1 MRRKDKDLPLL
12 ENLTVIDAGAEGKA
26 IARYENRV
34 VFIPFAAPGDVVD
47 VQINLKKSSYMEGR
61 ITKIITHSDSRTQPK
76 CRHYG
81 LCGGCRWQH
90 IEYQSQLQYKQKQV
104 VDALTRIG
112 HLELPEISPIAPA
125 PETYYYRNKLEYTF
139 SNRKWLT
146 GGPDSIDPSDR
157 QMNALGYHLPGMFDR
172 VYDVEEC
179 LLQPDPSNDLRIWM
193 RNYAIDNGLTFW
205 DVKNWS
211 GLLRNFVIRTSNSGD
226 LMVIVVFGEDQPA
239 AINMVMKQLTDRFP
253 AITSAMWVVN
263 TKKNDIFADLD
274 IQCYSGE
281 PFIREKMEELTFRVG
296 PVSFFQTNARQ
307 ALTLYRFARE
317 FAGLTGKELVY
328 DLYTGTGTIANFV
341 ARRCHRVVGI
351 EYVESAVRDARI
363 NSSINH
369 IENTD
374 FVAGDM
380 AKTLD
385 DKFVLK
391 HGRPQV
397 VITDPPRAGMH
408 PDVVERI
415 VEMAPDRVVYIS
427 CNPATQARD
436 LALMAPFYQI
446 VKVQPVDMF
455 PQTHHVENVVLL
467 VRKV

>member
-12 ENLTVIDAGAEGKA
+12 ENLTVIDAGSEGKA
-26 IARYENRV
+26 IARHENRV

-47 VQINLKKSSYMEGR
+47 VQVTLKKSSYLEGK
-61 ITKIITHSDSRTQPK
+61 ITKITTLSDSRTQPS

-104 VDALTRIG
+104 LDALTRIG

-125 PETYYYRNKLEYTF
+125 PETFYYRNKLEYTF

-179 LLQPDPSNDLRIWM
+179 LLQPDPSNDLRLWM
-193 RNYAIDNGLTFW
+193 RDYAIDNGLTFW

-211 GLLRNFVIRTSNSGD
+211 GLLRNFVIRSSNTGN
-226 LMVIVVFGEDQPA
+226 LMVIVVFGEDQPET
-239 AINMVMKQLTDRFP
+239 ISTVMKNLTARFP

-274 IQCYSGE
+274 INLYSGE

-307 ALTLYRFARE
+307 ALTLYRFARD

-341 ARRCHRVVGI
+341 ARRCYRVVGI
-351 EYVESAVRDARI
+351 EYVESAVRDARV

-385 DKFVLK
+385 AKFVLK
-391 HGRPQV
+391 HGKPQV

-415 VEMAPDRVVYIS
+415 VEMAPERVVYIS

-436 LALMAPFYQI
+436 LALMAPFYNI
-446 VKVQPVDMF
+446 AKVQPVDMF